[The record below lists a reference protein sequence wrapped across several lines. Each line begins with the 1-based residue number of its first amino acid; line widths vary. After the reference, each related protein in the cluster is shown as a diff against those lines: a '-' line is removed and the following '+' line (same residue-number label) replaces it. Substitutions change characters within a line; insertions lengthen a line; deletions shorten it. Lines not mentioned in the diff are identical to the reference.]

1 MVKNLHASAGDPGD
15 AGSILGLGR
24 SPGGR
29 HGNPLQYSCL
39 ENPMDRGAW
48 QTIVHGVGESDTT
61 EHAHMGLSFWN
72 TEQEGLVGG
81 LATGTS
87 LLRS

>member
-1 MVKNLHASAGDPGD
+1 
-15 AGSILGLGR
+15 
-24 SPGGR
+24 
-29 HGNPLQYSCL
+29 
-39 ENPMDRGAW
+39 MDRGAW
-48 QTIVHGVGESDTT
+48 QAIVHGVGESDTT

>member
-1 MVKNLHASAGDPGD
+1 MTTSSCTLAW
-15 AGSILGLGR
+15 R
-24 SPGGR
+24 S
-29 HGNPLQYSCL
+29 L
-39 ENPMDRGAW
+39 MDRGAW
-48 QTIVHGVGESDTT
+48 QAIVHGVGESDTT